1 MAGDFIMKPK
11 IDYCLKE
18 LMGEERIRNRFI
30 AALLGINTKAI
41 GHTELK
47 ETIIPGDY
55 YDEKISILDVRVK
68 LTDRSQISL
77 EMQLSYFTAWTE
89 RTIFYISKM
98 ITEQLKS
105 GDSYDK
111 IQKCIHVSILDFNR
125 FSDETYYRTFHL
137 ADDKNKEIY
146 TDLLEMQVLE
156 LRKLPADAFD
166 NENSVESWMR
176 FLKAET
182 REDLAKMAEQNSNLK
197 DAYDHLDRISA
208 DEEKRR
214 LYEIRERALHDYN
227 TQIEGYYKMGR
238 GEGEAIGYEK
248 GKSAGFEEGKSAGA
262 ELAAAV
268 FRMHFS
274 ERKSPEEIAVE
285 LKIDPDQVKE
295 IIRQMK

>member
-1 MAGDFIMKPK
+1 MASDFIMKPK
-11 IDYCLKE
+11 IDYCFKE
-18 LMGEERIRNRFI
+18 LMSEERIRNRFI
-30 AALLGINTKAI
+30 AALLGISVEAI

-55 YDEKISILDVRVK
+55 YDEKISILDVRVE
-68 LTDRSQISL
+68 LADQSQISL
-77 EMQLSYFTAWTE
+77 EMQLSYFSAWAE

-98 ITEQLKS
+98 ITGQLKS

-125 FSDETYYRTFHL
+125 FSDSTYYRTIHL
-137 ADDKNKEIY
+137 ADDKSKKIY
-146 TDLLEMQVLE
+146 TDLLEMQILE
-156 LRKLPADAFD
+156 LGKLPADVFD
-166 NENSVESWMR
+166 SSNSVENWMR
-176 FLKAET
+176 FLKGET

-227 TQIEGYYKMGR
+227 TQIESYYKMGR

-248 GKSAGFEEGKSAGA
+248 GKTAGA
-262 ELAAAV
+262 KLAASI
-268 FRMHFS
+268 FRMHFF
-274 ERKSPEEIAVE
+274 EEKAPEEIAE
-285 LKIDPDQVKE
+285 KLGIDLDQVNE
-295 IIRQMK
+295 ILMPPE